1 MHFDGA
7 SKLLLRVQ
15 HKLFYIIMGL
25 ARFNLYVLSYGFLL
39 KSLRHKQKAKGGR
52 WSWWLEVIGL
62 GVYWTWYT
70 RVVRGTGSWQQA
82 LLYLLVS
89 HVTASP
95 LHVQVSCFQIAPFFY
110 PLTTLHL

>member
-1 MHFDGA
+1 MHFDRA

-15 HKLFYIIMGL
+15 HKLFYIIMAL
-25 ARFNLYVLSYGFLL
+25 ARFNLYALSYGFLL

-95 LHVQVSCFQIAPFFY
+95 LHVQVSCFHITLFFST
-110 PLTTLHL
+110 LTSLHL